1 MTQRQFKG
9 IWIPARIWLDKNLN
23 ATDKILLADIDSFTG
38 NQKTFY
44 KSNETIAEELFVSI
58 KSVSRSIKKL
68 KDLGYIKIEGNK
80 RVRLVYSCINGQNE
94 LDEGQVVF
102 DKGQIDSCERS
113 KSPSTNT
120 ITKSDTNTITNSV
133 ELPFDSNEFL
143 EVWNDWLKNR
153 KKKYKDGGKR
163 ALKRLVKLSDNNER
177 EAIEILDYCLAQ
189 NYQGIFKE
197 DKNEKRTNKK
207 FNTEVYTDYLN
218 TL

>member
-102 DKGQIDSCERS
+102 NKGQIDSCERS
-113 KSPSTNT
+113 KSPSTNS
-120 ITKSDTNTITNSV
+120 ITKSYTNTITNSV
-133 ELPFDSNEFL
+133 ELPFDSNEFA
-143 EVWNDWLKNR
+143 EVWSDWLKNR

-207 FNTEVYTDYLN
+207 FNTEVYSDYLN

>member
-80 RVRLVYSCINGQNE
+80 RVRLVKDRDWETIN
-94 LDEGQVVF
+94 
-102 DKGQIDSCERS
+102 IC
-113 KSPSTNT
+113 
-120 ITKSDTNTITNSV
+120 
-133 ELPFDSNEFL
+133 
-143 EVWNDWLKNR
+143 
-153 KKKYKDGGKR
+153 
-163 ALKRLVKLSDNNER
+163 
-177 EAIEILDYCLAQ
+177 
-189 NYQGIFKE
+189 
-197 DKNEKRTNKK
+197 
-207 FNTEVYTDYLN
+207 
-218 TL
+218 

>member
-94 LDEGQVVF
+94 LNEGQVVF
-102 DKGQIDSCERS
+102 DKGQIDSCKRS

-120 ITKSDTNTITNSV
+120 ITKSSTNTITNSV
-133 ELPFDSNEFL
+133 ELPFESNEFL

-207 FNTEVYTDYLN
+207 FNTEVYSDYLN

>member
-44 KSNETIAEELFVSI
+44 KSNEKIAGELFVSV
-58 KSVSRSIKKL
+58 KSISRSVKKL

-80 RVRLVYSCINGQNE
+80 RVRLIYSCFNGQIE
-94 LDEGQVVF
+94 MEEGQIVF

-113 KSPSTNT
+113 KSPTTNT
-120 ITKSDTNTITNSV
+120 YTNSITNTTTNSV
-133 ELPFDSNEFL
+133 PLPFHSKEFAD
-143 EVWNDWLKNR
+143 VWEDWNKNR

-163 ALKRLVKLSDNNER
+163 ALKRLCSLSENNEQ
-177 EAIEILDYCLAQ
+177 EAIAILEYCLAQ

-197 DKNEKRTNKK
+197 KNNDKGNSKK
-207 FNTEVYTDYLN
+207 FNTDIYTDYLN
-218 TL
+218 SL

>member
-94 LDEGQVVF
+94 LDEGQVVY

-113 KSPSTNT
+113 KSPSTNS
-120 ITKSDTNTITNSV
+120 ITKSYTNTITNSV
-133 ELPFDSNEFL
+133 ELPFDSNEFA
-143 EVWNDWLKNR
+143 EVWSDWLKNR

-207 FNTEVYTDYLN
+207 FNTEVYSDYLN